1 MKKNCHYVSGTVWT
15 NWMIV
20 GTSGVCLPLLLLV
33 KEQYN
38 RLTVDELHPKV
49 NAQIT
54 VPAPPGAYP
63 T

>member
-1 MKKNCHYVSGTVWT
+1 
-15 NWMIV
+15 MIV

-54 VPAPPGAYP
+54 VPDPPGAYP